1 MVSSNASLSY
11 ADIIAAATHSQP
23 LFFQLYKNSNDAVA
37 EKRVREVDGLGYKAI
52 FLTVD
57 AVVPGSREKDIRSPW
72 LVEDLERGFPKLHV
86 DGEEEDKASNFG
98 TAGALIANDDRNM
111 TWEKVGFRSD
121 LYLP

>member
-86 DGEEEDKASNFG
+86 DGEEETK
-98 TAGALIANDDRNM
+98 
-111 TWEKVGFRSD
+111 
-121 LYLP
+121 LPILEQQAH